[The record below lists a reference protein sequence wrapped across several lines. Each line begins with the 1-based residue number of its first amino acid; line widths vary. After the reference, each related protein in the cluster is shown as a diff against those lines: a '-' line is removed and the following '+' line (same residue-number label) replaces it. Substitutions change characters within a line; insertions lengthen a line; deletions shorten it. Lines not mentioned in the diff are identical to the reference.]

1 MPVDR
6 NNAERKQKPRNEH
19 APYKP
24 RKPKT
29 GANKNGP
36 KSSAQPQK
44 KQRSNLTLYDWMM
57 VFAYIDEHP
66 DTSQDKIVKHTRKM
80 FSFLINLHFPANLKK
95 ANSGGP
101 S

>member
-6 NNAERKQKPRNEH
+6 NDAERKRKPRNEH

-24 RKPKT
+24 RKPKAS
-29 GANKNGP
+29 ANSNGS

-44 KQRSNLTLYDWMM
+44 KQQRSNLTLYDWMT

-66 DTSQDKIVKHTRKM
+66 DTSQDKIVKHFATRTEGV
-80 FSFLINLHFPANLKK
+80 LIFDQSTLSAMQSLN
-95 ANSGGP
+95 
-101 S
+101 